1 MSSETK
7 TFHIGDILSI
17 TTGALVSPRHIG
29 GVYDI
34 LGWLVD
40 EELFTHQLPRVAREC
55 EGFLV
60 ETFPDLPTEAP
71 DFHESEVEVFAW
83 LDRMTASHG
92 ETREV
97 PRMREVDHTH
107 IDPLTEIK
115 LMRPDAEVL
124 VMIDPNVDGFGASHE

>member
-1 MSSETK
+1 MSTETK

-40 EELFTHQLPRVAREC
+40 ESLFTHQLPRVAREC
-55 EGFLV
+55 EGFLA

-71 DFHESEVEVFAW
+71 DFHESEAEVFAW
-83 LDRMTASHG
+83 LDRMVTEHG
-92 ETREV
+92 ETRDV
-97 PRMREVDHTH
+97 PRLPKIDHTP
-107 IDPLTEIK
+107 INFLTELK

-124 VMIDPNVDGFGASHE
+124 VMIDPNVDGFGVSHE

>member
-1 MSSETK
+1 MSTETK

-40 EELFTHQLPRVAREC
+40 ESLFTHQLPRVAREC
-55 EGFLV
+55 EEFLI

-71 DFHESEVEVFAW
+71 TLTSKDEVFAW
-83 LDRMTASHG
+83 LDLMSAEHG

-124 VMIDPNVDGFGASHE
+124 VMIDPNGDGCGATHE